1 MIPFATKSQYPYAAL
16 LTPDFV
22 DYPFVHEAIY
32 GLPERFRVPVSVSYR
47 NSYKAKGQQSANQF
61 LLGLK
66 GDVSRKGYSLAASD
80 AEICHAAKECAAKVA
95 GMLADTV
102 GGTADALRA
111 KLERYGEQQG
121 VTLPVKVEL
130 RGLIARMTDSGWW
143 RRQFRRSAGRKV
155 EGIARRIGLVQKNA
169 GIYASDET
177 VSRHQEQKRRNL
189 AALENT
195 TASKEAVNRE
205 TGEIYTQSFSLAEL
219 AALGVSNP
227 SVRFAE
233 LMVRVRGMEAYAL
246 THGHI
251 GLFVTGTAPACM
263 HAMKKTT
270 GRQNRLFDGT
280 DPREAQSWISR
291 QWARIRAALAR
302 LEVRFYGVRVAEPH
316 HDGTPHWHM
325 LVFIEGAASVS
336 QFQEVFRKQII
347 RGDWK
352 PTKKA
357 DLIAQ
362 GRAQGLTIKA
372 ATLAAGLALEAEEAE
387 QTRRELAD
395 KGRQEHACDFKLIE
409 AEKGSAAGYLVKYL
423 AKNISGERMGDDDE
437 AGKPATETAG
447 RVLAWASCWGIRQFQ
462 VIGGPPVG
470 VWRELRR
477 IKEQPEQL
485 ELFEAWAATGSKEEE
500 RKPDWSR
507 YMAAQEG
514 ENPVTLWKLAEPGR
528 LTKYHDEAPARVA
541 GVECAGILTKS
552 RDAIWE
558 IRRAENVGGDRVV
571 RPVVGRWSE
580 GSLRAVQNGVERGAI
595 RTESAVLVR
604 GRVEAGLGFD
614 VGAKRPRTR
623 VNNCTERLPGPW
635 PGLAA
640 NMAGWQQAGN
650 KQAVIEIFNEVRRLK
665 NAGNRK

>member
-1 MIPFATKSQYPYAAL
+1 MIPFARAQDYPFAAL
-16 LTPDFV
+16 LSSDFV
-22 DYPFVHEAIY
+22 DWPHTQKVIY
-32 GLPERFRVPVSVSYR
+32 SLPERFRVPVSVSYR
-47 NSYKAKGQQSANQF
+47 NRYRAKGQQAANLY
-61 LLGLK
+61 LLQVEK
-66 GDVSRKGYSLAASD
+66 TSPSKGYTLAASD
-80 AEICHAAKECAAKVA
+80 AEIGQAAKDCAAKVA

-102 GGTADALRA
+102 GGTVEAFKA
-111 KLERYGEQQG
+111 KLEKFATDQG
-121 VTLPVKVEL
+121 VTLPEKVEL
-130 RGLIARMTDSGWW
+130 RGVVARLTDSAWW
-143 RRQFRRSAGRKV
+143 RRQFRRTAGRKV
-155 EGIARRIGLVQKNA
+155 EGLARSIGLVQKSA

-189 AALENT
+189 AALENA
-195 TASKEAVNRE
+195 TASKEAINRE
-205 TGEIYTQSFSLAEL
+205 TGEIYEQTFTLAEL

-246 THGHI
+246 DHGHT
-251 GLFVTGTAPACM
+251 GLFVTGTAPASM
-263 HAMKKTT
+263 HAYKKKT

-291 QWARIRAALAR
+291 QWARIRATLAR
-302 LEVRFYGVRVAEPH
+302 LGVKFYGVRVAEPH

-336 QFQEVFRKQII
+336 KFQEVFRKQII

-423 AKNISGERMGDDDE
+423 AKNISGERMGQDDE
-437 AGKPATETAG
+437 AEKPATETAG

-485 ELFEAWAATGSKEEE
+485 ELFEAWAATGSKEED

-514 ENPVTLWKLAEPGR
+514 ENPVTLWKLQEPGR
-528 LTKYHDEAPARVA
+528 LTKYHEEAPARVA
-541 GVECAGILTKS
+541 GVECAGVVTKS
-552 RDAIWE
+552 RDAVWE
-558 IRRAENVGGDRVV
+558 IRRVGNYEKLSD
-571 RPVVGRWSE
+571 
-580 GSLRAVQNGVERGAI
+580 
-595 RTESAVLVR
+595 AVLAGSAGKAVKKMPKVWGAEHRSGGALLSVR
-604 GRVEAGLGFD
+604 GEGL
-614 VGAKRPRTR
+614 GAKRPRTR
-623 VNNCTERLPGPW
+623 VNNCTERSPGPW
-635 PGLAA
+635 SGLAA

-665 NAGNRK
+665 NAGNRQ